1 VNHNTIDKSTL
12 LTWLLYAPE
21 KISVEELQQFIEA
34 KTNTSPQDADPKA

>member
-1 VNHNTIDKSTL
+1 MTNNTIDKSTL

-34 KTNTSPQDADPKA
+34 KTNTLTQDADTKA